1 MISANELRRLKISKA
16 GSGYNVDEVNNIIN
30 EAAKSID
37 AYDNENREVYRKMEI
52 LAKRIEEYRAEE
64 NSIKSALITAEKMA
78 EQIKNDS
85 EKKATDLIAESE
97 ATAQKTIS
105 EANAKADEII
115 SQARDYSSS
124 LIKEKN
130 IEANNIL
137 SDAEKKANDAIN
149 SSKTVAQD
157 ILAQAKS
164 ISEDLVNKANEQSK
178 AYELL
183 IQALKNNANDFI
195 GNLVNLYSSQLD
207 ALNSA
212 NLEISS
218 NEEKIEDIK
227 AIQAEF
233 ESLENEV
240 SEVEQSIPEEVVL
253 EKNEVEEDDAE
264 DEDTTAS
271 ETDEAPVTED
281 TETAQ
286 EEENEVVQEEIEEA
300 DVDYVNEIVKEVENT
315 VNTEFT
321 FTEEEPEDPM
331 KAVEAF
337 SQDEITPIDASV
349 PAISEIDEEPEMV
362 DYEESEKSLFDDD
375 NEQLPF
381 ETYFNVNKEDAHGDP
396 TQTISLVPPEEDEED
411 DDDDQPKFKGF
422 FKKKK

>member
-1 MISANELRRLKISKA
+1 MISANELRRLQISKA

-52 LAKRIEEYRAEE
+52 LAKKIEEYRAEE

-85 EKKATDLIAESE
+85 NKKAADLISDSE
-97 ATAQKTIS
+97 ATAEKTIA

-115 SQARDYSSS
+115 SQAREYSST
-124 LIKEKN
+124 LIKEKT
-130 IEANNIL
+130 IEANGIL
-137 SDAEKKANDAIN
+137 SDAEKKANEAIL

-183 IQALKNNANDFI
+183 ISALKNNAKEFI
-195 GNLVNLYSSQLD
+195 DNLVGLYSSQLD

-212 NLEISS
+212 NLETSD
-218 NEEKIEDIK
+218 NADKVEDIK
-227 AIQAEF
+227 SIQAELD
-233 ESLENEV
+233 SLENEV
-240 SEVEQSIPEEVVL
+240 TEIEQSIPEEIVL
-253 EKNEVEEDDAE
+253 EKNEVEEDAAE
-264 DEDTTAS
+264 GIADE
-271 ETDEAPVTED
+271 P
-281 TETAQ
+281 
-286 EEENEVVQEEIEEA
+286 EENESADESEAEEEQPKEEEVIDKYVDDIVQELEE
-300 DVDYVNEIVKEVENT
+300 T
-315 VNTEFT
+315 VNTQFT
-321 FTEEEPEDPM
+321 FTEEDPDDISDTDPM
-331 KAVEAF
+331 QAVEAF
-337 SQDEITPIDASV
+337 SNDEITPVDTSV
-349 PAISEIDEEPEMV
+349 PVISEIDEEPEMV
-362 DYEESEKSLFDDD
+362 DHEEGEKSLFDDD
-375 NEQLPF
+375 GEQLPF

-396 TQTISLVPPEEDEED
+396 NQTISLVPPEEDEDADGE
-411 DDDDQPKFKGF
+411 QPKFKGF

>member
-1 MISANELRRLKISKA
+1 MISANELRRLQISKA

-52 LAKRIEEYRAEE
+52 LAKKIEEYRAEE

-85 EKKATDLIAESE
+85 NKKADDLISDSE
-97 ATAQKTIS
+97 ATAEKTIA

-115 SQARDYSSS
+115 SQAREYSST
-124 LIKEKN
+124 LIKEKT
-130 IEANNIL
+130 IEANGIL
-137 SDAEKKANDAIN
+137 SDAEKKANDAIR

-183 IQALKNNANDFI
+183 ISALKNNAKEFI
-195 GNLVNLYSSQLD
+195 DNLVGLYSSQLD

-212 NLEISS
+212 NLETSD
-218 NEEKIEDIK
+218 NADKVEDIK
-227 AIQAEF
+227 SIQAELD
-233 ESLENEV
+233 SLENEV
-240 SEVEQSIPEEVVL
+240 TEIEQSIPEEIVL
-253 EKNEVEEDDAE
+253 EKNDVEEDAAE
-264 DEDTTAS
+264 EIADE
-271 ETDEAPVTED
+271 P
-281 TETAQ
+281 
-286 EEENEVVQEEIEEA
+286 EENESADESEAEEEQPKEEEVIDKYVDDIVQELEE
-300 DVDYVNEIVKEVENT
+300 T
-315 VNTEFT
+315 VNTQFT
-321 FTEEEPEDPM
+321 FTEEDPDDISDTDPM
-331 KAVEAF
+331 QAVEAF
-337 SQDEITPIDASV
+337 SNDEITPVDTSV
-349 PAISEIDEEPEMV
+349 PVISEIDEEPEMV
-362 DYEESEKSLFDDD
+362 DHEEGEKSLFDDD
-375 NEQLPF
+375 GEQLPF

-396 TQTISLVPPEEDEED
+396 NQTISLVPPEEDEDADGE
-411 DDDDQPKFKGF
+411 QPKFKGF